1 MSNRFLQADYTALA
15 LIEAKNKIFHENFI
29 TLSEFNQFNL
39 SLQQEFHNR
48 SLNVV
53 ITSGISGFL
62 SKNDFTIINGI
73 SMPSDECSCNI
84 DRLSTDIS
92 TVLRDSEFITNFLIQ
107 QESDKLK
114 VLEQVQQKNA
124 KPYMK
129 ANGHPI

>member
-1 MSNRFLQADYTALA
+1 MSNRFLQADYTAMA

-73 SMPSDECSCNI
+73 IMLRDECSCNI
-84 DRLSTDIS
+84 DRLPTDIS
-92 TVLRDSEFITNFLIQ
+92 TVLRDSQFITDFFIQ
-107 QESDKLK
+107 QESNILNI
-114 VLEQVQQKNA
+114 LEQTQQKIS
-124 KPYMK
+124 KPYRK
-129 ANGHPI
+129 ANSHPI